1 MPISIS
7 GAAGKH
13 RFVRQGLAYRIFF
26 GGHGV
31 RIAFGSARAG
41 ERPQLAAAHARWLQ
55 SRPGWLGMAPLG
67 RPLHATR
74 LFHVEGGP
82 MTSGM
87 FGDVATSAIYEA
99 MQGLWDE
106 QQSVANN
113 VANIDTPN
121 YKAKDVNFE
130 TSLAQA
136 IANGDP
142 SQMQVTTTESTAP
155 SDQAGNNVD
164 LGSEMVQGETAGMQF
179 QTMVDAMN
187 AKFQLLS
194 TAING
199 PSSSAG

>member
-1 MPISIS
+1 
-7 GAAGKH
+7 
-13 RFVRQGLAYRIFF
+13 
-26 GGHGV
+26 
-31 RIAFGSARAG
+31 
-41 ERPQLAAAHARWLQ
+41 
-55 SRPGWLGMAPLG
+55 MAPLG
-67 RPLHATR
+67 RPLHVTH
-74 LFHVEGGP
+74 LFDAQGGP

-87 FGDVATSAIYEA
+87 FGDVATSAVYQA

-142 SQMQVTTTESTAP
+142 SQMQVTTSESNAP
-155 SDQAGNNVD
+155 TDQAGNNVN
-164 LGSEMVQGETAGMQF
+164 LGTEMVQGETAGMQF

-199 PSSSAG
+199 PSNAG

>member
-1 MPISIS
+1 
-7 GAAGKH
+7 
-13 RFVRQGLAYRIFF
+13 
-26 GGHGV
+26 
-31 RIAFGSARAG
+31 
-41 ERPQLAAAHARWLQ
+41 
-55 SRPGWLGMAPLG
+55 MAPLA
-67 RPLHATR
+67 RPPHVTR
-74 LFHVEGGP
+74 PFDKKGGP

-87 FGDVATSAIYEA
+87 FGDTSTSAIYEA

-136 IANGDP
+136 IAKGDP
-142 SQMQVTTTESTAP
+142 SQMQVTTTDSTAP

-199 PSSSAG
+199 PSSAG